1 MPLVDALLPEFD
13 HEMTTTRKLLE
24 RVPDDRLGWKPHP
37 KSFSLGE
44 LATHLTELAMWGEAT
59 LQRSEINLA
68 EGGTRVPAA
77 SRAELLAAFD
87 KNVASTRAHLVGKT
101 DAEFMAPWSL
111 KRGDQVI
118 FSMPKAAVW
127 RSFVLSHLIHHR
139 GQLSVYLRLQ
149 DVPLPSIYGPSA
161 DERTF

>member
-1 MPLVDALLPEFD
+1 MALVDSLLPEFD

-24 RVPDDRLGWKPHP
+24 RVPEDRLSWKPHP

-59 LQRSEINLA
+59 LQRSEVNLA

-77 SRAELLAAFD
+77 SRAELLANFD
-87 KNVASTRAHLVGKT
+87 KNVESTRKQLTGKT

-111 KRGDQVI
+111 KRGDHTI
-118 FSMPKAAVW
+118 FSMPKALVW
-127 RSFVLSHLIHHR
+127 RSFVLNHLIHHR
-139 GQLSVYLRLQ
+139 GQLSVYLRMQ
-149 DVPLPSIYGPSA
+149 DVAIPSMYGPSA
-161 DERTF
+161 DEQPF